1 MFGNATA
8 SALGGSNGR
17 LQMVEQ
23 DMLPCSIAKSD
34 VNSLY
39 TAHLRFRI
47 DRGSLKPPPQFSGCL
62 SNSIGSLKT
71 KMERRRLVAKSLIKQ
86 GITDLLKCRRAT
98 NAPSV

>member
-47 DRGSLKPPPQFSGCL
+47 DRGSLK
-62 SNSIGSLKT
+62 T
-71 KMERRRLVAKSLIKQ
+71 KMERRRLVAKSFIKQ
-86 GITDLLKCRRAT
+86 GITNLLKYRGEPPTLHRYKYSFSIHA
-98 NAPSV
+98 

>member
-47 DRGSLKPPPQFSGCL
+47 DRGSLK
-62 SNSIGSLKT
+62 T
-71 KMERRRLVAKSLIKQ
+71 KMERRRLVAKSFIKQ